1 MKVSAP
7 LFNDTPR
14 AKMQIAASGHTD
26 ARRCKDTFFE
36 NYTKNTGNAWIVRL

>member
-7 LFNDTPR
+7 FSMTHTR

>member
-1 MKVSAP
+1 MKMSAP
-7 LFNDTPR
+7 FFNDTPPCEDADR
-14 AKMQIAASGHTD
+14 RKRLTD